1 VAVEKV
7 SVALVPDVST
17 FLLEAGFE
25 SALSPSLLKRLHI
38 LNEGS
43 KTLQDEARALGY
55 ADRFFAHYNQTHSEN
70 PLTGDRPFSP
80 DEMGVVRAGTILADI
95 GKTGP
100 VTAPEHV
107 QRAVV
112 AVFGV
117 DTNFTPHEK
126 KMTSMRQFITW
137 EMKNPDDKRAV
148 INGIHASGRNL
159 TTSLGNFYNLHA
171 QWTFDILTSAQEAPE
186 VAAAAALHHT
196 LEDIN
201 PRHILSKDGIIQT
214 TGKPFGRVEKMVI
227 LLDKYDARLRRGG
240 VGHDEA
246 IQYLRDR
253 VAANKRFATDAE
265 FYELIAEM
273 DVSLHQPSGQ

>member
-1 VAVEKV
+1 VAVENRSAPPV
-7 SVALVPDVST
+7 SDVPAL
-17 FLLEAGFE
+17 LHEAGVKLANPQ
-25 SALSPSLLKRLHI
+25 SILRRLTI

-43 KTLQDEARALGY
+43 RTLEDEARALGY
-55 ADRFFAHYNQTHSEN
+55 ADRFFAHYNLTHSEN
-70 PLTGDRPFSP
+70 RKTGDRPFSP
-80 DEMGVVRAGTILADI
+80 EEMGVVRSATILADI

-137 EMKNPDDKRAV
+137 QMKNPDDKRAV

-201 PRHILSKDGIIQT
+201 PRHILSKDGIIKT

-240 VGHDEA
+240 VTHEVA
-246 IQYLRDR
+246 IEYLRDR
-253 VAANKRFATDAE
+253 VATNKRFATDTE

-273 DVSLHQPSGQ
+273 DVALRQPSGK